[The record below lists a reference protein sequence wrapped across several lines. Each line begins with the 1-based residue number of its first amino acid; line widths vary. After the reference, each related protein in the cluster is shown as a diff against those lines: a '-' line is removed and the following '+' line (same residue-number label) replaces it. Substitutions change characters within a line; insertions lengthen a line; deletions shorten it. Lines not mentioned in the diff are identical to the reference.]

1 MKKLIDFLK
10 SENGIFAAVIL
21 LLFIA
26 YALGYF
32 HGESAWTAM
41 AIIAG
46 ATGGKAVESEP
57 LTLDLATQA
66 SPELLRNEIDERIVK
81 IRPMA
86 TPIDQ
91 ISRQAGA
98 RACGSMVVDYYSV
111 DTKPIEA
118 TVMSCE
124 RKGNTNYNGFLTS
137 TLSTDN
143 DAMFE
148 PSETIMVPEVSTSDG
163 GSLVLYVVEKNSTG
177 GLTVI
182 AANNGNEDARIV
194 PDLTAGTKLIRMGR
208 AAVEL
213 DVQTAQFQALPI
225 KSQNYCQIF
234 KAQVEQ
240 STYMKIANKEVG
252 WNFNDQEEAAI
263 IDMRLGMEKNFLF
276 GFKNKIYD
284 PVKANYVM
292 LTGGIWNQAGKETEY
307 SIGQLDGR
315 KLVEISREAFTGNGG
330 SSKKILI
337 GGTRL
342 IEELHNMEHVKT
354 IGASETMTRWGLDFT
369 EITTKFGRLYV
380 LASEV
385 FDQCGH
391 AHDGL
396 IVDPEYIT
404 KYCHVPFRT
413 ERLDLRTSGIR
424 NTDAIVITESSC
436 LVLRYPSAHMRIV
449 GNSTTA

>member
-143 DAMFE
+143 DTTIARE
-148 PSETIMVPEVSTSDG
+148 IARRAETNLEN
-163 GSLVLYVVEKNSTG
+163 LRVL
-177 GLTVI
+177 L
-182 AANNGNEDARIV
+182 
-194 PDLTAGTKLIRMGR
+194 
-208 AAVEL
+208 
-213 DVQTAQFQALPI
+213 ALPP
-225 KSQNYCQIF
+225 
-234 KAQVEQ
+234 E
-240 STYMKIANKEVG
+240 G
-252 WNFNDQEEAAI
+252 
-263 IDMRLGMEKNFLF
+263 LH
-276 GFKNKIYD
+276 
-284 PVKANYVM
+284 
-292 LTGGIWNQAGKETEY
+292 
-307 SIGQLDGR
+307 
-315 KLVEISREAFTGNGG
+315 ISPYF
-330 SSKKILI
+330 
-337 GGTRL
+337 
-342 IEELHNMEHVKT
+342 
-354 IGASETMTRWGLDFT
+354 
-369 EITTKFGRLYV
+369 
-380 LASEV
+380 
-385 FDQCGH
+385 QC
-391 AHDGL
+391 
-396 IVDPEYIT
+396 
-404 KYCHVPFRT
+404 
-413 ERLDLRTSGIR
+413 
-424 NTDAIVITESSC
+424 
-436 LVLRYPSAHMRIV
+436 
-449 GNSTTA
+449 